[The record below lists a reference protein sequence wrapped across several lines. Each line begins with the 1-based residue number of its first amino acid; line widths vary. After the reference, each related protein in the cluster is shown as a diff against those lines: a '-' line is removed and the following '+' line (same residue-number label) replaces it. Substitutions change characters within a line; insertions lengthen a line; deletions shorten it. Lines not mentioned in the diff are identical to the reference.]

1 MIFREGLSYILFS
14 VRRGLVRTG
23 AWAAATAGAVSVSW
37 FGVHSVLA
45 DSSAVQPRPLVVAP
59 DAPAASPTPPPPP
72 PAAIGVPAET
82 GSATPSPDTT
92 TSAATTGATAVP
104 RRASSGPA
112 PAPTAS
118 SGDHVVSYTRPGGI
132 IVVSVGPASA
142 KLITATPDPG
152 WSVQT
157 WTTEPTWFRVDF
169 VRGGTDTVFYMTWN
183 GHPPMVQE

>member
-1 MIFREGLSYILFS
+1 M
-14 VRRGLVRTG
+14 GLVRTG
-23 AWAAATAGAVSVSW
+23 AWAAATAAAVSVSW

-59 DAPAASPTPPPPP
+59 DAPVASPTPPPP

-82 GSATPSPDTT
+82 SSATPSPTPA
-92 TSAATTGATAVP
+92 TSAATAGSGAG
-104 RRASSGPA
+104 RHHASPA
-112 PAPTAS
+112 PTPTAS
-118 SGDHVVSYTRPGGI
+118 SGDQVVSYTRPGGI

-157 WTTEPTWFRVDF
+157 WTTDPTWFRVDF
-169 VRGGTDTVFYMTWN
+169 VRGAADTIFYMTWN